1 MVALKFKTIK
11 MGVPLSCI
19 RIFKIPCHTWR
30 EVMLSVANEE
40 LLPLSF
46 CLATQS
52 RSFTLLLFP
61 SVVPMHASLTLLFDL
76 YLPFLT
82 SGKQALRCS
91 RPFLSWS
98 VYLLSPSWC
107 FCLKWFSLKF
117 ALLCSSL
124 WQYELTIL
132 SPCSKSTEEPPT
144 FCPLAWSTALLS
156 GLASWLCLASDT
168 CAGAWFS
175 REPASLADLK
185 TYNYLCKH
193 K

>member
-19 RIFKIPCHTWR
+19 RIFKRPCHTWR
-30 EVMLSVANEE
+30 EVVLPMANETF
-40 LLPLSF
+40 LPLSF

-61 SVVPMHASLTLLFDL
+61 SVAPMRPSLKLLFDL

-82 SGKQALRCS
+82 SGKKALRCS
-91 RPFLSWS
+91 LPFLSWS
-98 VYLLSPSWC
+98 VFLFSPLWC

-132 SPCSKSTEEPPT
+132 SPRSKSTEEPPT
-144 FCPLAWSTALLS
+144 FCPLVWLTALLS
-156 GLASWLCLASDT
+156 GLASWLCLASDS
-168 CAGAWFS
+168 CAGARFS
-175 REPASLADLK
+175 REPASLADLR
-185 TYNYLCKH
+185 TYNYYCKN